1 MSPFTAAHTVA
12 DFTART
18 GRCTVERLYGGR
30 EVVGFGFQGDNTLDV
45 LYLEEVGLGVVCRGK
60 LLDNR
65 TFGKGNIIFIGRYNL
80 VRIFLSGFFYHL
92 EEGRFLL
99 HSVDDECAAENF
111 VTAVLGVDLRK
122 TEYLGVG

>member
-1 MSPFTAAHTVA
+1 M
-12 DFTART
+12 
-18 GRCTVERLYGGR
+18 
-30 EVVGFGFQGDNTLDV
+30 GFGFQGDNTLDV

-80 VRIFLSGFFYHL
+80 VRIFLSGLFNHL

-99 HSVDDECAAENF
+99 HSVDDKCAAENF